1 MSRKISLTH
10 RNTKL
15 IKSTMISFDLEP
27 LEGPLS
33 PAYSTIAPPSSL
45 CHPGSST
52 MTDGDFEA
60 WGLLTEN
67 QANHGIVKESAKEGR
82 SCTCFLH
89 GDLYEY

>member
-1 MSRKISLTH
+1 
-10 RNTKL
+10 
-15 IKSTMISFDLEP
+15 MISFDLEP

-33 PAYSTIAPPSSL
+33 PAYSAIAPPSSL

-67 QANHGIVKESAKEGR
+67 QANHGMVKETATR
-82 SCTCFLH
+82 RPVMYVLFAWQPVR
-89 GDLYEY
+89 DYEY